1 MIDAVLLDHRILRS
15 YNPATNNWQAGAH
28 YQDKIFV
35 AGGECRNKQT
45 YPEFE
50 AYDVK
55 TGRWSSFAPM
65 PMGRH
70 GFGGVVVGNSLYFAG
85 GATGCG
91 GGGRTNELLV
101 FNLP

>member
-1 MIDAVLLDHRILRS
+1 MGFRPPLPTARS
-15 YNPATNNWQAGAH
+15 GIAGAL
-28 YQDKIFV
+28 YRDKVFI
-35 AGGECRNKQT
+35 AGGECSNKQT
-45 YPEFE
+45 YPELE

-55 TGRWSSFAPM
+55 TDRWVSFASM

-70 GFGGVVVGNSLYFAG
+70 GFGGVVVGNNLYFAG

-91 GGGRTNELLV
+91 GGGRTNELLM